1 MHTHRA
7 HVQTLQRGWA
17 STDPWLRPHPSLSST
32 PRGTHSGP
40 ASRSP
45 CWEVGLSSFV
55 LFKFLAI
62 SCSLKHPTPEDW
74 ERAGGKGSRE
84 GPYVLVRIC
93 PGQVTPLTALCAFS
107 HSLLI
112 SPLLPHQ
119 INMIIAMLQMR
130 GVRLRKITWPPR
142 GHPGGEARDF
152 RPELAVCRKRRFSP
166 VWQAEEPSPVPRE
179 KEAPGWVEG
188 RRLAPAPLR
197 AFQGGKC
204 GQSQLFGAPGG
215 WASQALAPLLAGEEQ
230 GVIIRRPTRVWRGS
244 SSPTTQSAL
253 RGTGW
258 SWQHAVDRGTQEG
271 GKG

>member
-1 MHTHRA
+1 MGLDRSLA
-7 HVQTLQRGWA
+7 QTPPILVLYPQGDPHWPCLQK
-17 STDPWLRPHPSLSST
+17 SLL
-32 PRGTHSGP
+32 G
-40 ASRSP
+40 SRS
-45 CWEVGLSSFV
+45 ELLV

-62 SCSLKHPTPEDW
+62 SCSLKHPAPQDW
-74 ERAGGKGSRE
+74 EGAGGKGSRE
-84 GPYVLVRIC
+84 GPHVLVRIC

-112 SPLLPHQ
+112 SPLLPRQ

-142 GHPGGEARDF
+142 GHPGGEARVF

-166 VWQAEEPSPVPRE
+166 VWQAEEPSPIPRE
-179 KEAPGWVEG
+179 KEAPGWAEG

-215 WASQALAPLLAGEEQ
+215 WASQAFAPLLAGEEQ

-253 RGTGW
+253 QGTGW
-258 SWQHAVDRGTQEG
+258 SWHHAVDRGTQEG